1 MPKPRNTDEPEPST
15 YFEIEQRRLVNPRE
29 EKVGGDISSLPP
41 LPENSPWGSGPAPG
55 REELIDRSEDA
66 ANGGPNILEVDND

>member
-29 EKVGGDISSLPP
+29 EKASGDISSLPE
-41 LPENSPWGSGPAPG
+41 LPASSPWHHDPVPD
-55 REELIDRSEDA
+55 EPTIDRTEDA
-66 ANGGPNILEVDND
+66 ATGGPNILEVDNG